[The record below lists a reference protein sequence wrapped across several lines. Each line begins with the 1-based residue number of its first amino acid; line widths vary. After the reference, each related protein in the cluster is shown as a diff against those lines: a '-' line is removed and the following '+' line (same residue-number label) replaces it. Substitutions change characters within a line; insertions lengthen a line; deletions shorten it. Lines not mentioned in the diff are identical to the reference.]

1 MADRIIKVRGGN
13 KYVSNALSE
22 GMLNK
27 DDKSPVFSA
36 QVKLMVNKELAFFF
50 LPFEECFVNVSTR
63 GVSPFVLHHSFKHQE
78 LSPHL

>member
-50 LPFEECFVNVSTR
+50 YPLKNA
-63 GVSPFVLHHSFKHQE
+63 L
-78 LSPHL
+78 